1 MTTHRFAVLFAVGL
15 ASLAVACGR
24 SSQAAVHERL
34 EPQSAPESPGAACGH
49 AACGN
54 DFFVD
59 VAPVG
64 DCAAG
69 DTCSVTLTLAARG
82 AYHINDE
89 YPYKFK
95 AEDAAGVEFLGSDEG
110 GKNVFSKSGKN
121 WTKTGEKTGAM
132 AVVFKPSDSGS
143 KAIAG
148 VFKFSVCS
156 AENCELEHERIR
168 AAVRV
173 HDKAH

>member
-1 MTTHRFAVLFAVGL
+1 
-15 ASLAVACGR
+15 VA
-24 SSQAAVHERL
+24 
-34 EPQSAPESPGAACGH
+34 
-49 AACGN
+49 
-54 DFFVD
+54 
-59 VAPVG
+59 
-64 DCAAG
+64 
-69 DTCSVTLTLAARG
+69 LTLAARG
-82 AYHINDE
+82 AYHINDD

-95 AEDAAGVEFLGSDEG
+95 AEDAAGVEFFGSDEG

-132 AVVFKPSDSGS
+132 TVVFKPSDSGS

-168 AAVRV
+168 AAVSV
-173 HDKAH
+173 HDNAH